1 MKKIFF
7 CNTNQATGFSM
18 IRTSTERRNISFW
31 AVDKDVIKYVIIE
44 IERKFS
50 VTKYPTFFTLQLP
63 IKTQE

>member
-1 MKKIFF
+1 
-7 CNTNQATGFSM
+7 M
-18 IRTSTERRNISFW
+18 IRTSTERRNISFL